1 VAEIPRSAGYEASI
15 DSILRGLGIL
25 PTLYNPQRRELAYT
39 AAADLNRK
47 GLTDNTTVD
56 TAATDA
62 AGNITYRLVRG
73 LDGTLYKQA
82 FRQTEAAMNAAGTL
96 ESSFTEDRLRDS
108 KRELDTARESA
119 IQGFQAGQSSIT
131 NQQADEW
138 RKNADSLNQ
147 TRGDYAD
154 WQSQQ
159 PVALP
164 PEQVTPLAPPAAS
177 IGAPHAGSGVVSKP
191 RLIKL
196 RPNQAD
202 NPYER
207 NNLVRSNP
215 GYDLKKRGGNLGYVL
230 RRR

>member
-1 VAEIPRSAGYEASI
+1 MAENPRSASYEASI

-39 AAADLNRK
+39 TAAGLNEQ

-56 TAATDA
+56 TAGTDA
-62 AGNITYRLVRG
+62 AGNVTYRLVRG
-73 LDGTLYKQA
+73 LDGRLYKQA
-82 FRQTEAAMNAAGTL
+82 FRQTASAMNAAGTL
-96 ESSFTEDRLRDS
+96 QSSFTEDRLREDKRGLDS
-108 KRELDTARESA
+108 AANAA

-138 RKNADSLNQ
+138 RKNAESLQQ

-154 WQSQQ
+154 WQAQQ

-164 PEQVTPLAPPAAS
+164 AEQVTPLVAPAPS
-177 IGAPHAGSGVVSKP
+177 IGAPQPGSGVASRP

-196 RPNQAD
+196 TTAQTD